1 MSLFPAEERK
11 LQHRKIE
18 QLDYISFLLEQ
29 LLHKTAPGRMEL
41 AEFQQFL
48 KDTHASQLRQKHE
61 SSQ

>member
-29 LLHKTAPGRMEL
+29 LLHKTSPGRMEL

-48 KDTHASQLRQKHE
+48 KETHASQLRQKHE